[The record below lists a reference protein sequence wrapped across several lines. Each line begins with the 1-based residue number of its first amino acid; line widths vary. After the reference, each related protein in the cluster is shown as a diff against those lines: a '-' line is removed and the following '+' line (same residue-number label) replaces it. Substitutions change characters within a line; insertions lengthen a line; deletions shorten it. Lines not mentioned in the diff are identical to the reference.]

1 MDVYET
7 MRSTR
12 ATRSYA
18 SDPVDERTL
27 ARVLDHA
34 RFAPSGGNRQPW
46 RVIVVRDPGQKR
58 RLRDEYVTAYRAMGI
73 EGAADLDDF
82 AEHLDEVPLLLVIC
96 VELAALSISDE
107 RLDRPSI
114 VGGASIYPFVQ
125 NVLLG
130 LAGEGL
136 AGLLST
142 VVCPREPQLREI
154 FGIPEEFAVA
164 CVIPV
169 GHPQRRP
176 GRANR
181 RPVEEFARLDRFE
194 GSSLSE

>member
-1 MDVYET
+1 MDLYET
-7 MRSTR
+7 MRATR

-18 SDPVDERTL
+18 PDPVDERAL
-27 ARVLDHA
+27 ARVLENA

-46 RVIVVRDPGQKR
+46 RVIVVRDPGQKQ

-73 EGAADLDDF
+73 EDAPDLDHF

-96 VELAALSISDE
+96 VELAALSISDSG
-107 RLDRPSI
+107 LDRPSV

-130 LAGEGL
+130 LVSEGL

-142 VVCPREPQLREI
+142 VVCPREPELRKI
-154 FGIPEEFAVA
+154 LGIPEEFAVA
-164 CVIPV
+164 CVIAV
-169 GHPQRRP
+169 GHPDRRP

-181 RPVEEFARLDRFE
+181 RPVEQFAWLDRFE
-194 GSSLSE
+194 GPSLT

>member
-12 ATRSYA
+12 ATRSYS
-18 SDPVDERTL
+18 SDPVDERAL
-27 ARVLDHA
+27 ATVLENA

-46 RVIVVRDPGQKR
+46 RVIVVRDPAQKR
-58 RLRDEYVTAYRAMGI
+58 RLRDEYVAAHRALGI
-73 EGAADLDDF
+73 QGAPELDHF
-82 AEHLDEVPLLLVIC
+82 AEHLDEVPLLLLIC
-96 VELAALSISDE
+96 VELAALSIADAG
-107 RLDRPSI
+107 LDRPSV

-125 NVLLG
+125 NILLG

-154 FGIPEEFAVA
+154 FGIPEEYAVA

-169 GHPQRRP
+169 GHPERRP

-181 RPVEEFARLDRFE
+181 RPVEQFAWLDRFE
-194 GSSLSE
+194 GRSLT

>member
-1 MDVYET
+1 MDLYET
-7 MRSTR
+7 MQATR
-12 ATRSYA
+12 ATRSY
-18 SDPVDERTL
+18 SPDPVDERAL
-27 ARVLDHA
+27 ATVLENA

-46 RVIVVRDPGQKR
+46 RVIVVRDPEQKR

-73 EGAADLDDF
+73 EGAPDLDHF

-96 VELAALSISDE
+96 VELAALSISDAG
-107 RLDRPSI
+107 LDRPSI

-130 LAGEGL
+130 LVSEGL

-154 FGIPEEFAVA
+154 FGIPEEYALA

-169 GHPQRRP
+169 GHPARRP
-176 GRANR
+176 GRVNR
-181 RPVEEFARLDRFE
+181 RPADEFAWLDRFE
-194 GSSLSE
+194 GPPLAK